1 MSWLKD
7 KQGNIVDS
15 TGCSLALVSQRAV
28 TMKDRAQEI
37 HINTLMAV
45 SVVCFL
51 VLSSA
56 TIFNSYRIF
65 ALKAEIEELRSY
77 VARCSQHNQ
86 SEKLYSSTRQRRDI
100 LDDQT
105 DNRIHNYDLK
115 GDPSPSQSSQTG
127 QKGDVNKPEVNVTK
141 YSSRQMVE
149 KTSYGSSDSDGYTSN
164 VSSEAEFPIVRDEEV
179 ITRKSR
185 ARMQLL
191 DERHPR
197 TGRIKPL
204 PSIHLNGDTSSYILG
219 THDNFNG
226 NGHLRHPHRT
236 FVDWKPS
243 RWVER
248 SGMMTH
254 FEFDRG
260 YLTIK
265 EPGMYFVYAQI
276 YYLDEH
282 DSNGYRVLINN
293 DMILQCTVQ
302 MHSGVGI
309 QKGNTCYTAGVEYI
323 AENDRISLEDIFG
336 NHYTVFEQGRSFFGV
351 VKLGDIKIR
360 S

>member
-1 MSWLKD
+1 
-7 KQGNIVDS
+7 
-15 TGCSLALVSQRAV
+15 
-28 TMKDRAQEI
+28 MKDRVQEM

-45 SVVCFL
+45 NVVCFL
-51 VLSSA
+51 VLSSV
-56 TIFNSYRIF
+56 TMFNSYRIF
-65 ALKAEIEELRSY
+65 ALKAEVEELRSY
-77 VARCSQHNQ
+77 IAKCSQHNQ
-86 SEKLYSSTRQRRDI
+86 HEKHYSSTRERRDI
-100 LDDQT
+100 LDDQA

-127 QKGDVNKPEVNVTK
+127 HKGSIYKPEVNETK
-141 YSSRQMVE
+141 YSLTHVIE
-149 KTSYGSSDSDGYTSN
+149 KSNYRSSDSNGYTSTA
-164 VSSEAEFPIVRDEEV
+164 SSEAEFPIMRDEEV

-185 ARMQLL
+185 VRMQLL

-204 PSIHLNGDTSSYILG
+204 LSIHLNGDTSSYTLG

-243 RWVER
+243 LWVER

-254 FEFDRG
+254 FEFDNG

-282 DSNGYRVLINN
+282 DSNGYRVFINN
-293 DMILQCTVQ
+293 NAILQCTVQ
-302 MHSGVGI
+302 IHSGVGV

-323 AENDRISLEDIFG
+323 GENDRISLEDIFG

-360 S
+360 L